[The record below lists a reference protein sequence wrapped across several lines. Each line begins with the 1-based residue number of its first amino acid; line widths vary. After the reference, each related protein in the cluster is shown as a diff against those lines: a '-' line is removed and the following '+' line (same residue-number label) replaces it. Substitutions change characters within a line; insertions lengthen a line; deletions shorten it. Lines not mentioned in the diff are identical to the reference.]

1 MKAIFS
7 KKRERSFVG
16 VVSVILVFSALL
28 PIIILFFTTLN
39 STNHL
44 LVGRNQETQVAV
56 SNAVHEVR
64 KSIFESAE
72 KKVDGLIEE
81 LKLKQTFDLD
91 EIQLLINDSMVGE
104 TELAQMVFA
113 TEKGEYAS
121 LNELPA
127 DYDPTT
133 RTWFTE
139 AQATGGAFIYTEPYV
154 AASSSSYVNSVA
166 KTFQNSRGEWGV
178 LMVDI
183 SYENIS
189 NMLRKL
195 SVGKTGQVY
204 LVSSSG
210 VVVSASESNMVGTQI
225 SERYSSFKE
234 VQESE
239 KLTGRIEVNDKKVL
253 RLFFDKSVPGNDL
266 WVIVNIDQDEYK
278 QEEHSLIKS
287 SLIVMVGMMILA
299 IVAARLFT
307 TMIKAAIEEL
317 TNRFS
322 AISSGHLTYIPE
334 KGKEKVNFFSM
345 KSIAK
350 GYIYPSEEGTE
361 IHRLMALYNQMID
374 SLGVLISRVKG
385 ESFRVNTMS
394 DSLLDLSKQ
403 TNAATEEVAETI
415 NGIAEVTSSQA
426 SETERSVG
434 RVQQLSNVVQNLSQ
448 SIDTMSEQSQES
460 MQMNEQSMQVMD
472 EVSQNWQ
479 NELSQMGNLME
490 GMTGMNTNIQD
501 ITKIINVINDISY
514 QTNLLALN
522 ASIEAARA
530 GESGKGFAVVATE
543 IRQLAEQSKAST
555 LEIEAIISRIQQ
567 QSSAMVQQTSQSVE
581 GGEKQ
586 SQLIGQAISS
596 TLEVFKR
603 NGELLEGVE
612 KLQAESDEIVTIQQ
626 EVLENLETIS
636 ASTEENAA
644 GTQEVSANSE
654 EVLASMEEFM
664 GHVSEL
670 QGVSDILKELTDQFK
685 IEEM

>member
-39 STNHL
+39 STTEL
-44 LVGRNQETQVAV
+44 LVERNQETQETV
-56 SNAVHEVR
+56 SNAVHELKESV
-64 KSIFESAE
+64 FEAAE
-72 KKVDGLIEE
+72 EKIEGLLVQAE
-81 LKLKQTFDLD
+81 LTQTFNLD
-91 EIQLLINDSMVGE
+91 AIQKLIDTTMIGDES
-104 TELAQMVFA
+104 LSQMVFA
-113 TEKGEYAS
+113 TEKGGYATF
-121 LNELPA
+121 NEVPG

-139 AQATGGAFIYTEPYV
+139 AIVNKGEMIYTEPYL
-154 AASSSSYVNSVA
+154 AANGNGYVNTVA
-166 KTFQNSRGEWGV
+166 KAFQNSRGEWGV
-178 LMVDI
+178 LMVDV
-183 SYENIS
+183 SYEMIS
-189 NMLRKL
+189 RMLEQL
-195 SVGKTGQVY
+195 SVGKTGNVY
-204 LVSSSG
+204 LVASTG
-210 VVVSASESNMVGTQI
+210 IVVSASQSNMIGKQI
-225 SERYSSFKE
+225 SGEYPKFKE
-234 VQESE
+234 IQESKE
-239 KLTGRIEVNDKKVL
+239 LKGRIEIDDKETL
-253 RLFFDKSVPGNDL
+253 RLFFDKSVSGNNL
-266 WVIVNIDQDEYK
+266 WVLVNIGQKEYNQEK
-278 QEEHSLIKS
+278 QNLITTSLT
-287 SLIVMVGMMILA
+287 VMVGMMVLA
-299 IVAARLFT
+299 VLAARLFT

-555 LEIEAIISRIQQ
+555 LEIETIISRIQQ

-670 QGVSDILKELTDQFK
+670 QGVSDILKELTDQFE